1 MNLHIFSLIFWSS
14 FLYGLFAWSMVAYIK
29 NTSLLG
35 LLLTIGYIML
45 FTALLQKFGGRSVKN
60 GLRIGLISILGA
72 ALGWFIAVMLEGWRH

>member
-45 FTALLQKFGGRSVKN
+45 FTALLQKVGGRSVKRSLEV
-60 GLRIGLISILGA
+60 GVISILGA
-72 ALGWFIAVMLEGWRH
+72 ALGWFIAMGISQW